1 MKQLSRVVWNEGMHL
16 AQHHFQA
23 QSRYFEDSIQFAL
36 AHLFYAPY
44 GVAGCE
50 LDAAALRN
58 GTVALVH
65 ARGVMPDGLPFDIP
79 SSDSAPA
86 PLQIGDLFSPT
97 QDSHHVL
104 LTIPA
109 YRSNGANCHFNGNGG
124 SPSGATRYVAES
136 ALLTDVTTGRD
147 EKPISLGRKNF
158 RLVLDVGESETDDVV
173 TLPVARVR
181 RSGSG
186 YFVYD
191 ADYVPPSL
199 HVGASPRLVQL
210 LERLVEILDT
220 KAESMSRGRV
230 GSVGDFAQQEVA
242 SFWLLHAVH
251 ASLPPLRH
259 CLQAKRVRPEQLYV
273 ELARLGGALC
283 TFALESHPRSLPA
296 YDHERLDECFDALD
310 RHIRAHLEL
319 ITPSGRITIPLAQEV
334 PTFHMAAVSDPRA
347 FGPSRW
353 ILGVRSPIDA
363 TQLAMKLPHL
373 VKVCARRFITE
384 LVRRA
389 MPGAPLQHLPVP
401 PSAISPRSDWQYFAI
416 GKSGPAW
423 DTIVSTREIGV
434 YIPAAIPD
442 AQAELSILVES

>member
-23 QSRYFEDSIQFAL
+23 QSRYFEDSIQFTL

-58 GTVALVH
+58 GTVSLVH

-86 PLQIGDLFSPT
+86 PLQIAELFSPT
-97 QDSHHVL
+97 SDSHLVL

-109 YRSNGANCHFNGNGG
+109 YQANGANCQLNGNGT
-124 SPSGATRYVAES
+124 SPAGRTRYVAE
-136 ALLTDVTTGRD
+136 AAMLTDNTTGRD
-147 EKPISLGRKNF
+147 EKAVSLGRKNF
-158 RLVLDVGESETDDVV
+158 RLALDIETADDVV
-173 TLPVARVR
+173 SLPIARIR

-186 YFVYD
+186 SFIYD
-191 ADYVPPSL
+191 PEYIPPCL
-199 HVGASPRLVQL
+199 HVGASGRLIQL
-210 LERLVEILDT
+210 LQRLVEILDA
-220 KAESMSRGRV
+220 KGESMARGRV
-230 GSVGDFAQQEVA
+230 GGLGEFAQQEVA
-242 SFWLLHAVH
+242 SFWLLHAIH
-251 ASLPPLRH
+251 SSLPPLRH
-259 CLQAKRVRPEQLYV
+259 CLQTKRVRPEHLYV
-273 ELARLGGALC
+273 EMARLAGALC
-283 TFALESHPRSLPA
+283 TFALDSHPRTLPG
-296 YDHERLDECFDALD
+296 YDHGRLDECFHALD
-310 RHIRAHLEL
+310 QHIRSHLEL
-319 ITPSGRITIPLAQEV
+319 ITPSGKITVPLVQEM
-334 PTFHMAAVSDPRA
+334 PTFHMAALPDPRS

-353 ILGVRSPIDA
+353 ILGVRSPMDGN
-363 TQLAMKLPHL
+363 QLANKFPHL

-384 LVRRA
+384 LVRRS
-389 MPGAPLQHLPVP
+389 MPGATLQHLPVP

-434 YIPAAIPD
+434 YIPAAFPE

>member
-1 MKQLSRVVWNEGMHL
+1 MHL

-58 GTVALVH
+58 GTVSLVH

-79 SSDSAPA
+79 SSDLAPA
-86 PLQIGDLFSPT
+86 PLQVSELFSPT
-97 QDSHHVL
+97 SDSQHVL

-109 YRSNGANCHFNGNGG
+109 YRDNGANCQLNGNGG
-124 SPSGATRYVAES
+124 SPAARMRYVAEP
-136 ALLTDVTTGRD
+136 AVLADNTTGRD
-147 EKPISLGRKNF
+147 EKPVSLGRKNF
-158 RLVLDVGESETDDVV
+158 RLALDTETVDGVV
-173 TLPVARVR
+173 ALPIARVR

-186 YFVYD
+186 FFVYD
-191 ADYVPPSL
+191 PEYIPPCL
-199 HVGASPRLVQL
+199 HVGASGRLMQVLQ
-210 LERLVEILDT
+210 RLVEILDA
-220 KAESMSRGRV
+220 KGESMARGRV
-230 GSVGDFAQQEVA
+230 GGIGEFAQQEVA
-242 SFWLLHAVH
+242 SFWLLHAIH
-251 ASLPPLRH
+251 ASLPTLRH

-273 ELARLGGALC
+273 EMSRLAGALC

-296 YDHERLDECFDALD
+296 YDHDRLDECFNALD
-310 RHIRAHLEL
+310 QHIRAHLEL
-319 ITPSGRITIPLAQEV
+319 ITPSGKISVPLIQEM
-334 PTFHMAAVSDPRA
+334 PTFHTAAIPDPRA

-363 TQLAMKLPHL
+363 AQLAQKLPHL

-389 MPGAPLQHLPVP
+389 MPGAPLHHLPVP

-434 YIPAAIPD
+434 YIPAAFPD

>member
-58 GTVALVH
+58 GTVSLVH
-65 ARGVMPDGLPFDIP
+65 ARGVMPDGLPFDMP
-79 SSDSAPA
+79 SSDAAPA

-97 QDSHHVL
+97 SDSQLVL

-109 YRSNGANCHFNGNGG
+109 YRPNGANCQLNGNGG
-124 SPSGATRYVAES
+124 SPAGRMRYVAES
-136 ALLTDVTTGRD
+136 TLLKDNTTGRD
-147 EKPISLGRKNF
+147 EKAVSLGRKNF
-158 RLVLDVGESETDDVV
+158 RLALDSESSEGAV
-173 TLPVARVR
+173 TLPLARVR

-191 ADYVPPSL
+191 AEYIPPAL
-199 HVGASPRLVQL
+199 HVGASARLVQL
-210 LERLVEILDT
+210 LQRLVEILDA
-220 KAESMSRGRV
+220 KGESMGRGRV
-230 GSVGDFAQQEVA
+230 GGIGEFAQQEVA
-242 SFWLLHAVH
+242 SFWLLHAINSSV
-251 ASLPPLRH
+251 PGLRH

-273 ELARLGGALC
+273 EMARLAGALC
-283 TFALESHPRSLPA
+283 TFALDSHPRSLPA
-296 YDHERLDECFDALD
+296 YDHDRLDECFNALD
-310 RHIRAHLEL
+310 QHIRTHLEL
-319 ITPSGRITIPLAQEV
+319 ITPSGRITIPLLQEM
-334 PTFHMAAVSDPRA
+334 PTFYTAAVTDPRA
-347 FGPSRW
+347 FGASRW
-353 ILGVRSPIDA
+353 ILGVRSAVDA
-363 TQLAMKLPHL
+363 AEVARKLPHL
-373 VKVCARRFITE
+373 VKICGRRYITE

-389 MPGAPLQHLPVP
+389 MPGAPVKHLPVP

-423 DTIVSTREIGV
+423 DTVVSTREIGV
-434 YIPAAIPD
+434 YVPAAFPD
-442 AQAELSILVES
+442 AQIELSILFES

>member
-36 AHLFYAPY
+36 AHLFHAPF

-58 GTVALVH
+58 GTVSLVH

-79 SSDSAPA
+79 SSDSPPP
-86 PLQIGDLFSPT
+86 PLQIGELFSPT

-109 YRSNGANCHFNGNGG
+109 YRHNGANCQLNGNGG
-124 SPSGATRYVAES
+124 APVGRTRYVAES
-136 ALLTDVTTGRD
+136 AMLTDTTTGRD
-147 EKPISLGRKNF
+147 ERAVSLGRKNF
-158 RLVLDVGESETDDVV
+158 GLALDIASAGGDDVV
-173 TLPVARVR
+173 SLPIARVR

-186 YFVYD
+186 YFVFD
-191 ADYVPPSL
+191 AEYVPPCL

-210 LERLVEILDT
+210 LQRLVEILDA
-220 KAESMSRGRV
+220 KAESMARGRV
-230 GSVGDFAQQEVA
+230 GGIGEFAQQEVA
-242 SFWLLHAVH
+242 SFWLLHAIH

-273 ELARLGGALC
+273 ELSRLAGALC
-283 TFALESHPRSLPA
+283 TFALDSHPRSLPT
-296 YDHERLDECFDALD
+296 YDHGRLDETFAALD

-319 ITPSGRITIPLAQEV
+319 ITPSGRITVPLAQEV
-334 PTFHMAAVSDPRA
+334 PTFHMAAIGDPRA

-353 ILGVRSPIDA
+353 ILGVRSSVDA
-363 TQLAMKLPHL
+363 GQLALKLPHL

-423 DTIVSTREIGV
+423 ETIVSTREIGV
-434 YIPAAIPD
+434 YIPAAFPE

>member
-44 GVAGCE
+44 GIAGCE

-58 GTVALVH
+58 GTVSLVH

-79 SSDSAPA
+79 SSDSAPQ
-86 PLQIGDLFSPT
+86 PIQIGELFSPT
-97 QDSHHVL
+97 SDNHLVL

-109 YRSNGANCHFNGNGG
+109 YRENGANCQLNGNGG
-124 SPSGATRYVAES
+124 SPAARVRYVAEA
-136 ALLTDVTTGRD
+136 ALLADTTTGRD
-147 EKPISLGRKNF
+147 EKPVSLGRKNF
-158 RLVLDVGESETDDVV
+158 RLALDVDRAEDVV
-173 TLPVARVR
+173 ALPIARIR

-191 ADYVPPSL
+191 GDYIPPCL
-199 HVGASPRLVQL
+199 HVGASARLLQL
-210 LERLVEILDT
+210 LQRLVEILDA
-220 KAESMSRGRV
+220 KGESMARGRV
-230 GSVGDFAQQEVA
+230 GGIGEFAQQEVA
-242 SFWLLHAVH
+242 SFWLLHAIH
-251 ASLPPLRH
+251 GSLPPLRH

-273 ELARLGGALC
+273 ELARLAGALC
-283 TFALESHPRSLPA
+283 TFALDSHPRTLPA
-296 YDHERLDECFDALD
+296 YDHDHLEECFDALD
-310 RHIRAHLEL
+310 RHIRSHLEL
-319 ITPSGRITIPLAQEV
+319 ITPTGRISVPLVQEV
-334 PTFHMAAVSDPRA
+334 PTFYTGAVTDPRA

-353 ILGVRSPIDA
+353 ILGVRSPIEA
-363 TQLAMKLPHL
+363 TQLAYKLPHL

-401 PSAISPRSDWQYFAI
+401 PSAIAPRSDWQYFAI

-434 YIPAAIPD
+434 YIPAAIPE
-442 AQAELSILVES
+442 AQAELSILLES